1 MSMDHIDYYMRAAKR
16 SNRSNSRFFRAARK
30 GEREMNKFKKIVSG
44 FVSVSIL
51 AASAVIPVYAG
62 DTAVPEDYLLNLTFD
77 EAGTGTGQF
86 DASKGGTVKEHGEIA
101 YDDSWDGKSKALSI
115 KTDAAGNY
123 LELPQGLL
131 NGQEAATF
139 SFWIKPSS
147 RWAFFTTPVS
157 GQQEYLNEKYIGML
171 ASGSGFTAERYN
183 NSGTR
188 LSSVTAAGLYDD
200 WQYVTA
206 VFTAN
211 GTQVYVNG
219 ELEKSDAAEVDIKSL
234 FTADASTWIGHA
246 NWGDGEGFSG
256 SIDDFR
262 VYGRALTT
270 DEITAL
276 AQDAVDYHNAAN
288 IAQYNRYFIDTQFV
302 DASGKKIFKSEPGA
316 KVNVALKNYTLNDTE
331 FIITASDGGAWV
343 YHSDSIS
350 VKSGASAEYS
360 MDIPEISSGSI
371 TVKVQDSKGNSYDAG
386 YLPASDISFPTKKVY
401 SEPEDPTFGAHDPTI
416 FKDPA
421 SGKYFAYSSHNLVF
435 ESEDLINWIKH
446 DYTKD
451 VTVPSDAKAFIDAN
465 YADTTANGT
474 YWAPDLIYKPD
485 DEYPYWFYLSTS
497 CGLGGRNSVISL
509 VKAKSPG
516 LWDGETKECGV
527 VMATKHNDNYNTNA
541 IDANIYTENG
551 QSYFIWGSFW
561 KGIYGAKLTEDG
573 KVEGIDYTS
582 DATLLSSAQNFG
594 SRLFATP
601 NGVMGPEGAFTF
613 KNKDNGYT
621 YMLTSY
627 GWLGTN
633 YNARLARTD
642 KAMKDIIG
650 ASDADTAFRDAE
662 GHQVGRTY
670 DKQSDKSKP
679 WGYKLIGS
687 YNLGGI
693 TYYGNG
699 HNSAMQDDDG
709 NWYYV
714 QHSRKVQDAA
724 AYLQVRKMLW
734 TSGGWPVVS
743 PLVYSGEEVQTIPQE
758 MIYGTWNLCSV
769 GHTIMDGCT
778 SVDQSAAYK
787 GADAPVY
794 SSEVVLQ
801 ADGKI
806 GGDKG
811 TWTFDGDHTVT
822 LSFTADGDPENNEYY
837 QAGDTMEM
845 FVLTGFDEDENGG
858 EKSLVMTGV
867 DSNNTAQFAK
877 KMNQCAA
884 DLSPKAAETT
894 DAVNITKSKGGNP
907 IAGFDAN
914 GKLTYGGDPS
924 VLVDGDTVYLYVG
937 HDVAADESYNIPEY
951 LCYSSKDLVNWE
963 YNGVSFR
970 VNPSTV
976 PWASGSDSAWAAQ
989 VLKHNGKY
997 YLYYCTWGNS
1007 TYKGY
1012 QCIGVAA
1019 ADKPEGPY
1027 TNVSTTPMINGYT
1040 MTTENSSGWNDI
1052 DPTGWIETDA
1062 NGVEHIYLNWG
1073 NSENYTCELNDDMIS
1088 VKDISGDGQITSA
1101 DIVHSTFNNI
1111 DGVYTEAPYLYRRT
1125 DENGNYT
1132 GKYYLFFAK
1141 DWREQWAYATT
1152 DDVMSGSWDY
1162 GNLMMTANATSNTS
1176 HGAVFDFNGKTYF
1189 IYHNGALPHG
1199 SGFRRIPNVQE
1210 VVFNADGSIS
1220 TMEELSTG
1228 IAGTSTTITAYN
1240 GKYLGHDHF
1249 DNSLADA
1256 DYPIRKNVTIGE
1268 ESGTDT
1274 QWEIVAGKAN
1284 KDDSTYVS
1292 IQALN
1297 KPGLYIKAE
1306 GTDAVLTQDAD
1317 GNQAEAMTFIT
1328 RKALNKNETMVSFES
1343 LSKPGYY
1350 LTVVGNKLAM
1360 TNGSMADNCSFTVG
1374 DAVIGTP
1381 APTPTPTPVPTAA
1394 PNIKLDFEEQIPG
1407 NLRVM
1412 GTAEQEP
1419 YTEITGMSVNVGAR
1433 SGGDGATVYA
1443 AIVAGAGVN
1452 GSQALVLADGK
1463 FASSSRGPRVQ
1474 FTTPVIVDGASAEL
1488 TLQAKADSTNNL
1500 YIGDSFTEQGKTSLG
1515 ITADG
1520 AAWNE
1525 VKVVIKNNGGKY
1537 ERIVSVN
1544 GTSVLTDSTQTFPVF
1559 WGSEENNSGNVYIDD
1574 VNIETKN
1581 GSAPSETAS
1590 PGPSETTNPTDKPDT
1605 EPAVSNAAVTS
1616 SGVDFTIKNLNGKT
1630 VNAYVAQ
1637 YTDGRLTA
1645 VVMQNVS
1652 VDSDAKPVT
1661 VPGSFT
1667 AGAMIMVWS
1676 SDDSE
1681 PLVKAV
1687 KAE

>member
-1 MSMDHIDYYMRAAKR
+1 
-16 SNRSNSRFFRAARK
+16 
-30 GEREMNKFKKIVSG
+30 MNKFKKIVSG
-44 FVSVSIL
+44 FVSVSML
-51 AASAVIPVYAG
+51 AASAVVPIYA
-62 DTAVPEDYLLNLTFD
+62 DDSAIPEDYLMNLTFD
-77 EAGTGTGQF
+77 ESGTGTGSF
-86 DASKGGTVKEHGEIA
+86 AASKGGTVTEHGEIA

-115 KTDAAGNY
+115 TTDAAGNY
-123 LELPQGLL
+123 LELPKGLL
-131 NGQEAATF
+131 DGQEAATF

-147 RWAFFTTPVS
+147 RWVFFTTPVA
-157 GQQEYLNEKYIGML
+157 GGQEYLNEKYIGML
-171 ASGSGFTAERYN
+171 ASSSGFTAERYN
-183 NSGTR
+183 NTGTR
-188 LSSVTAAGLYDD
+188 LSSVTASGLYDD

-219 ELEKSDAAEVDIKSL
+219 ELMTSDTAEVDIKSL

-256 SIDDFR
+256 KMDDFR

-276 AQDAVDYHNAAN
+276 AADAVNYHNSAN

-302 DASGKKIFKSEPGA
+302 DTSGKKIFKSEPGA
-316 KVNVALKNYTLNDTE
+316 KANIKLTNYTINDTAFTFTVCTE
-331 FIITASDGGAWV
+331 DGSVV
-343 YHSDSIS
+343 YVNQTEPIA
-350 VKSGASAEYS
+350 VKSGASASYTLEL
-360 MDIPEISSGSI
+360 PEISSGSAVI
-371 TVKVQDSKGNSYDAG
+371 KAIDSNGNSYDAG
-386 YLPASDISFPTKKVY
+386 YLTASDASFPTKTVY

-435 ESEDLINWIKH
+435 ESTDLINWIKH
-446 DYTKD
+446 DYTQT
-451 VTVPSDAKAFIDAN
+451 VTIPSDAKAFLDAN
-465 YADTTANGT
+465 YSNTTANTT
-474 YWAPDLIYKPD
+474 YWAPDLIYKPE
-485 DEYPYWFYLSTS
+485 DEYPYWFYLSCS

-527 VMATKHNDNYNTNA
+527 VMATKENNNYNTNA
-541 IDANIYTENG
+541 IDANIYTEDG

-561 KGIYGAKLTEDG
+561 KGIYGAKLTDEG

-582 DATLLSSAQNFG
+582 DATLLSTAQNFG

-613 KNKDNGYT
+613 KNKDDGYT

-633 YNARLARTD
+633 YNSRLARTNT
-642 KAMKDIIG
+642 AMSDVIG
-650 ASDADTAFRDAE
+650 SSSPHTAFADADGNKVGTAYTQQ
-662 GHQVGRTY
+662 G
-670 DKQSDKSKP
+670 DKSKP

-687 YNLGGI
+687 YSLGGI

-699 HNSAMQDDDG
+699 HNSAMQDNDG

-734 TSGGWPVVS
+734 TNSGWPVVS
-743 PLVYSGEEVQTIPQE
+743 PLVYSGETEQKLPQE
-758 MIYGTWNLCSV
+758 MVYGTWNLCSV

-778 SVDQSAAYK
+778 SVDQSAAYR

-801 ADGKI
+801 ADGTI
-806 GGDKG
+806 GGNKG

-822 LSFTADGDPENNEYY
+822 LNFTVDGDSDNNEYY
-837 QAGDTMEM
+837 KAGDTMEM

-858 EKSLVMTGV
+858 EKALVMTGV
-867 DSNNTAQFAK
+867 DNNNIAQFAK
-877 KMNQCAA
+877 KMNQCATE
-884 DLSPKAAETT
+884 LSPKAAETT
-894 DAVNITKSKGGNP
+894 EAVNITKSVGGNP
-907 IAGFDAN
+907 IAGFDAKGN
-914 GKLTYGGDPS
+914 MVYGGDPS
-924 VLVDGDTVYLYVG
+924 VLVDGDTVYLFVG
-937 HDVAADESYNIPEY
+937 HDVATNESYNIPEY

-963 YNGVSFR
+963 YHGVPFR

-976 PWASGSDSAWAAQ
+976 PWARGSDSAWAAQ

-997 YLYYCTWGNS
+997 YLYYCTWANN
-1007 TYKGY
+1007 TYSGY
-1012 QCIGVAA
+1012 QCIGVAV

-1027 TNVSTTPMINGYT
+1027 TNVSTTPLINGQT
-1040 MTTENSSGWNDI
+1040 MTTENSSSWNDI
-1052 DPTGWIETDA
+1052 DPTGWIETDE

-1073 NSENYTCELNDDMIS
+1073 NSENYTCELNDDMVS
-1088 VKDISGDGQITSA
+1088 VKDISSDGQITSA
-1101 DIVHSTFNNI
+1101 DIIHSTFNNI
-1111 DGVYTEAPYLYRRT
+1111 DGVFTEAPYLYRRT

-1152 DDVMSGSWDY
+1152 DNVMSGSWDY
-1162 GNLMMTANATSNTS
+1162 GNLMMTANATANTS

-1199 SGFRRIPNVQE
+1199 SGYRRIPNVQE

-1228 IAGTSTTITAYN
+1228 IAGTSTTITAYD
-1240 GKYLGHDHF
+1240 GQFLGHDHF
-1249 DNSLADA
+1249 DNSLSDDA
-1256 DYPIRKNVTIGE
+1256 YPIRKSVTVGE
-1268 ESGTDT
+1268 ENGTDT

-1317 GNQAEAMTFIT
+1317 GNQAEAMTFVT
-1328 RKALNKNETMVSFES
+1328 RKALNKNETMISFES

-1350 LTVVGNKLAM
+1350 LTVVGNKLVM
-1360 TNGSMADNCSFTVG
+1360 TTGSMADNCSFTVG

-1412 GTAEQEP
+1412 GTADQEP
-1419 YTEITGMSVNVGAR
+1419 YTDIDGMSVNVGTR
-1433 SGGDGATVYA
+1433 SGGDGNSVYA
-1443 AIVAGAGVN
+1443 AIVAGVGVN

-1463 FASSSRGPRVQ
+1463 YASGNRGPRVQ
-1474 FTTPVIVDGASAEL
+1474 FTTPVIIDGASAEL
-1488 TLQAKADSTNNL
+1488 TLQAKADSANNL
-1500 YIGDSFTEQGKTSLG
+1500 YIGDSFATQGETSLG
-1515 ITADG
+1515 IAADG
-1520 AAWNE
+1520 ASWSE
-1525 VKVVIKNNGGKY
+1525 VKVVIKNNGGTY
-1537 ERIVSVN
+1537 DRSISVN
-1544 GTSVLTDSTQTFPVF
+1544 GTEVLKDATAAFPVF
-1559 WGSEENNSGNVYIDD
+1559 WGSATNNSGNVYIDD
-1574 VNIETKN
+1574 VDIETKN
-1581 GSAPSETAS
+1581 GSTSET
-1590 PGPSETTNPTDKPDT
+1590 PKPTDEPDNT
-1605 EPAVSNAAVTS
+1605 PAVSGAAVKD
-1616 SGVDFTIKNLNGKT
+1616 GGIEFTIKNLNGKT

-1637 YTDGRLTA
+1637 YENGRLTA
-1645 VVMQNVS
+1645 VVMQNIA

-1661 VPGSFT
+1661 VSGSF
-1667 AGAMIMVWS
+1667 AKGAMIMVWNS
-1676 SDDSE
+1676 ENSE

>member
-1 MSMDHIDYYMRAAKR
+1 
-16 SNRSNSRFFRAARK
+16 
-30 GEREMNKFKKIVSG
+30 MNKFKKVVSG
-44 FVSVSIL
+44 FAVLSML
-51 AASAVIPVYAG
+51 AANAVVPVYAG
-62 DTAVPEDYLLNLTFD
+62 DTAIPEDYLLNLTFD
-77 EAGTGTGQF
+77 ESGTGTGSF
-86 DASKGGTVKEHGEIA
+86 AASKGGTVTEHGEIA
-101 YDDSWDGKSKALSI
+101 YDNSWDGKSKALSI
-115 KTDAAGNY
+115 KNDAAGNY
-123 LELPQGLL
+123 LELPKGLL
-131 NGQEAATF
+131 DGQEAATF

-147 RWAFFTTPVS
+147 RWAFFTTPVADK
-157 GQQEYLNEKYIGML
+157 QEFLYEKYIGML
-171 ASGSGFTAERYN
+171 ASSSGFTAERYN
-183 NSGTR
+183 NTGTR
-188 LSSVTAAGLYDD
+188 LSSVTTAGLYDD

-219 ELEKSDAAEVDIKSL
+219 SLTESDNAAVDIKSL
-234 FTADASTWIGHA
+234 FTSDASTWIGHA
-246 NWGDGEGFSG
+246 NWGDTGEGFSG
-256 SIDDFR
+256 KMDDFR

-276 AQDAVDYHNAAN
+276 AADAVNYHNAAN

-316 KVNVALKNYTLNDTE
+316 NANIKLTNYTINDTAFTFTVCTE
-331 FIITASDGGAWV
+331 DGSVDVNQTEPIA
-343 YHSDSIS
+343 
-350 VKSGASAEYS
+350 VKSGASASYTLEL
-360 MDIPEISSGSI
+360 PTISSGSVVI
-371 TVKVQDSKGNSYDAG
+371 KATDSNGNSYDAG
-386 YLPASDISFPTKKVY
+386 YLTASDASFPTKTVY

-435 ESEDLINWIKH
+435 ESTDLINWIKH
-446 DYTKD
+446 DYTKT
-451 VTVPSDAKAFIDAN
+451 VTVPSDAKEFIEKHMELKNKDKKDA
-465 YADTTANGT
+465 AATANKT

-497 CGLGGRNSVISL
+497 CYLDENGDGIADEGADGGARNSVISL

-527 VMATKHNDNYNTNA
+527 VMASKEYNNNYNTNA

-551 QSYFIWGSFW
+551 QTYFIWGSFW
-561 KGIYGAKLTEDG
+561 KGIHGAKLTEDG
-573 KVEGIDYTS
+573 RVEGVDYTS
-582 DATLLSSAQNFG
+582 DETLLSSVQNFG
-594 SRLFATP
+594 SRLFSTP

-633 YNARLARTD
+633 YNSRLARTD
-642 KAMKDIIG
+642 TAMSNIIG
-650 ASDADTAFRDAE
+650 SSSPHTVFVDAE
-662 GHQVGRTY
+662 NHKVGTTY
-670 DKQSDKSKP
+670 TEQSDKSKP

-699 HNSAMQDDDG
+699 HNSVMQDDDG

-734 TSGGWPVVS
+734 TSSGWPVVS
-743 PLVYSGEEVQTIPQE
+743 PLVYSGETEQKLPQE
-758 MIYGTWNLCSV
+758 MVYGTWNLCSV
-769 GHTIMDGCT
+769 GHTILDGCT
-778 SVDQSAAYK
+778 SVDQSAAYR

-801 ADGKI
+801 ADGTI
-806 GGDKG
+806 GGNKG
-811 TWTFDGDHTVT
+811 IWTFDGDHTVT
-822 LSFTADGDPENNEYY
+822 LSFTADGDSDNNEYY
-837 QAGDTMEM
+837 KAGDTMEM

-858 EKSLVMTGV
+858 EKALVMTGV
-867 DSNNTAQFAK
+867 DNNNVTQFAK
-877 KMNQCAA
+877 KMNQCAT
-884 DLSPKAAETT
+884 DLSPKATEAT
-894 DAVNITKSKGGNP
+894 DPVNITKSAGGNP
-907 IAGFDAN
+907 IAGFDAKGN
-914 GKLTYGGDPS
+914 TAYGGDPS
-924 VLVDGDTVYLYVG
+924 VLVDGDTVYLFVG
-937 HDVAADESYNIPEY
+937 HDVASDESYNIPEY

-963 YNGVSFR
+963 YHGVPFR
-970 VNPSTV
+970 VNRSTV
-976 PWASGSDSAWAAQ
+976 PWASGDTSAWASQ

-1007 TYKGY
+1007 TYNGY
-1012 QCIGVAA
+1012 QCIGVAVS
-1019 ADKPEGPY
+1019 DKPEGPY
-1027 TNVSTTPMINGYT
+1027 ANVSTTPMINGYT
-1040 MTTENSSGWNDI
+1040 MTTENTSGWNDI
-1052 DPTGWIETDA
+1052 DPTGWIETDE
-1062 NGVEHIYLNWG
+1062 NGIEHIYLNWG
-1073 NSENYTCELNDDMIS
+1073 NGENYTCELNDDMIS
-1088 VKDISGDGQITSA
+1088 VKDINGDNQITSA
-1101 DIVHSTFNNI
+1101 DIVHSTFNNL

-1125 DENGNYT
+1125 DENGKYT

-1152 DDVMSGSWDY
+1152 DNIMSGSWDY
-1162 GNLMMTANATSNTS
+1162 GNLMMTANATANTS

-1199 SGFRRIPNVQE
+1199 SGFRRSPNIQE

-1228 IAGTSTTITAYN
+1228 IAGTSTTITSYD
-1240 GKYLGHDHF
+1240 GKFIGHEHF
-1249 DNSLADA
+1249 DNPLDDNS
-1256 DYPIRKNVTIGE
+1256 YPIVKNITAGE
-1268 ESGTDT
+1268 ENGTDT
-1274 QWEIVAGKAN
+1274 QWEVVAGKAN

-1317 GNQAEAMTFIT
+1317 GKQAEAMTFVT
-1328 RKALNKNETMVSFES
+1328 RKALNKNEAMISFES

-1350 LTVVGNKLAM
+1350 LTVVGNKLVM
-1360 TNGSMADNCSFTVG
+1360 TTGSMADNCSFKVG

-1381 APTPTPTPVPTAA
+1381 APTPPQTPVPTAA

-1412 GTAEQEP
+1412 GTVDQEP
-1419 YTEITGMSVNVGAR
+1419 YTDIDGMTVNVGTR
-1433 SGGDGATVYA
+1433 DKGDGNTVYA
-1443 AIVAGAGVN
+1443 AIAAGVGVN

-1463 FASSSRGPRVQ
+1463 YASGSRGPRVQ
-1474 FTTPVIVDGASAEL
+1474 FTTPVIIDGASSEL

-1500 YIGDSFTEQGKTSLG
+1500 YIGDSFTSQGETSLG

-1520 AAWNE
+1520 ASWSE
-1525 VKVVIKNNGGKY
+1525 VKVVIKNNGGTY
-1537 ERIVSVN
+1537 DRSISVN
-1544 GTSVLTDSTQTFPVF
+1544 GTEVLKDNSASFPVF
-1559 WGSEENNSGNVYIDD
+1559 WGSAENNSGNIYIDD

-1581 GSAPSETAS
+1581 GSE
-1590 PGPSETTNPTDKPDT
+1590 PSETTSPTDSPDDT
-1605 EPAVSNAAVTS
+1605 PSVIGAAVKDG
-1616 SGVDFTIKNLNGKT
+1616 GVEFTIKNLSGKT

-1637 YTDGRLTA
+1637 YENGRLKA
-1645 VVMQNVS
+1645 VVMQKIA
-1652 VDSDAKPVT
+1652 VDSEAKPVT
-1661 VPGSFT
+1661 VSGPFE
-1667 AGAMIMVWS
+1667 AGAMIMVWN